1 MVPRDTASPA
11 QALVWIGPGDPLDV
25 AILDMQMPVMDGLA
39 AARRIDRDWTA
50 AERPRLI
57 AMTANAMQ
65 GDRETCLAAGMGD
78 CVNVR
83 VFGATRLAELCK
95 ELDELAKADRL
106 ADAAGLLG
114 SIDAERARVERALQ
128 ELT

>member
-11 QALVWIGPGDPLDV
+11 QALVWIGPGHLLDV

-50 AERPRLI
+50 GERPRLI
-57 AMTANAMQ
+57 SMTANAMQ
-65 GDRETCLAAGMGD
+65 GDRETWLAAGMD
-78 CVNVR
+78 DYVNVR
-83 VFGATRLAELCK
+83 VFGATSLAELSQ
-95 ELDELAKADRL
+95 ELDALAKADRL

-114 SIDAERARVERALQ
+114 SIDAEHARVERALQ